1 MSFLQIFEV
10 MMRKKAVEK
19 NETKSQR
26 VAAIRFLKT
35 FENSEYTD
43 TFNDKKQ
50 IRDQVKRKY
59 A

>member
-1 MSFLQIFEV
+1 
-10 MMRKKAVEK
+10 MRKKAVEK